1 MIQDDVDLDF
11 TKTCS
16 SLLTVGARSSLLLTV
31 AHCLL
36 KMDSILRYLQI
47 NKQMMTILNLPM

>member
-1 MIQDDVDLDF
+1 MIQYEVDLDF

-16 SLLTVGARSSLLLTV
+16 SLLIVGARSSLLLTV

-36 KMDSILRYLQI
+36 GIDNILHYL
-47 NKQMMTILNLPM
+47 NK

>member
-1 MIQDDVDLDF
+1 MIQYEVDLDF

-36 KMDSILRYLQI
+36 KMDSILRYL
-47 NKQMMTILNLPM
+47 NK

>member
-1 MIQDDVDLDF
+1 MIQYELDLDF

-31 AHCLL
+31 AHLL
-36 KMDSILRYLQI
+36 GIDNILHYL
-47 NKQMMTILNLPM
+47 NKW